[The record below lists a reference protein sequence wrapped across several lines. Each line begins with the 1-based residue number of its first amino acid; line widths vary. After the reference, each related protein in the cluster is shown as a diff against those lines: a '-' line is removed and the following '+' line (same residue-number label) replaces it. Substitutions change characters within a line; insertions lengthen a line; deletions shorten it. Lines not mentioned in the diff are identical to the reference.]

1 MIVLVDYDN
10 LRLGRRSLQY
20 FVARLVDGLGTWCL
34 RERSIRCR
42 LYGGWFDGNRLST
55 GAQRLAEEMERM
67 FPRRMRL
74 LDGRRAVRLR
84 VTMEFARGL
93 IGDTVD
99 FTHTYRRRSLP
110 AGLRCATPPFA
121 ECGHEADCAVRGLTS
136 FVNESKC
143 PHPQC
148 EVTPRS
154 ILWRGEQ
161 KLVDSMLVAD
171 LIQLGRT
178 ASEVIVLVSSD
189 DDMWPGLRA
198 ALLHNARV
206 VHVTARTP
214 RQYQSLTTKRY
225 SRITVRL

>member
-1 MIVLVDYDN
+1 
-10 LRLGRRSLQY
+10 
-20 FVARLVDGLGTWCL
+20 
-34 RERSIRCR
+34 
-42 LYGGWFDGNRLST
+42 
-55 GAQRLAEEMERM
+55 M